1 MTRRVALIAAAALCL
16 CGADLFGPRTAAAQ
30 GQRAVQLGPGP
41 EIPRTLRAA
50 AGVDLIGTWVS
61 VVTEDWRWRMMV
73 PPRGDY
79 AAVPLSADGRQVA
92 DNWDPRADEAANLQ
106 CKVYGAASV
115 MRMPGRVRI
124 SWADDNALR
133 IDADA
138 GAQTRMLRF
147 GGAPAAIAPTWQ
159 GTSSAIWQLPVSSAP
174 GAGGG
179 NAVNAVAPTGGGVVA
194 ANARPTAGMLKAVTT
209 NMKAGYLRRNGVPY
223 SDSAVLTEYFVRVTA
238 PNGDDWL
245 VVTSIVEDPV
255 YLNEPF
261 VTSSHFKKEPDDSK
275 FAPSPCERGPTGQ
288 QATAPAS
295 PVAAGLQASDAAGDN
310 LPFEVIGIDI
320 DGYWNDLFH
329 EDLWDRRSGLL
340 IGDFTGVPLNDAGK
354 FASAS
359 WDPGWFAI
367 PEEQCRPHT
376 GIYGM
381 RGPTALQ
388 ITQVVDPATYREQR
402 YDVFLGLTGERAIWV
417 DGRPRPPEYS
427 THTYAGFSVGAWEG
441 NMLKFTTTH
450 SKAGYLQRNGVP
462 HSDRAVGTEWF
473 VRQGDYLMLIA
484 LVDDPGYLEEGLM
497 RTTNWVLDK
506 SPNRVRFQGQVD
518 CGPFQVVDERVG
530 QPKHFVPHYL
540 PGNYEQHKEF
550 QTMYGIPQEAAFGGS
565 ETLYPEYQSK
575 LAELQAAFL
584 KRTTA
589 ARPAAGG
596 KAVARTDFVGEWR
609 LNRGK
614 SNFEVSWRRAGLDG
628 RDGSAPER
636 RSMQIAPAADGAMSF
651 MVDTQIVA
659 NDTGVFRVEYLA
671 KPDGQDNVTK
681 GGAIETFAI
690 KRVDATTLERVGK
703 IKGAVVETSTWKLS
717 PDGKALTI
725 TTKGKIEGQD
735 YSNTQLFERVDE

>member
-1 MTRRVALIAAAALCL
+1 MNNRVGLVAGAVLML
-16 CGADLFGPRTAAAQ
+16 CGADLYGPRPAAAQ

-50 AGVDLIGTWVS
+50 AAVDLTGTWVS
-61 VVTEDWRWRMMV
+61 VVTEDWRWRMMT

-92 DNWDPRADEAANLQ
+92 DNWDPRADEAAGLQ
-106 CKVYGAASV
+106 CKIYGAASV

-147 GGAPAAIAPTWQ
+147 PSTSLGAGAPTWQ
-159 GTSSAIWQLPVSSAP
+159 GTSTAIWQVPLSAAP
-174 GAGGG
+174 GAGGD
-179 NAVNAVAPTGGGVVA
+179 NAVAQTGGGVVR

-209 NMKAGYLRRNGVPY
+209 NMRAGYLRLNGVPY
-223 SDSAVLTEYFVRVTA
+223 SDSSMLTEYFVRVTA
-238 PNGDDWL
+238 PNGDEWL

-275 FAPSPCERGPTGQ
+275 FAPSPCERGTPSPQ
-288 QATAPAS
+288 PVPA
-295 PVAAGLQASDAAGDN
+295 PVAGGLQASAAPGDN
-310 LPFEVIGIDI
+310 LPFAVVGIDI

-340 IGDFTGVPLNDAGK
+340 VGDFTGLPLNDAGK

-381 RGPTALQ
+381 RGPTSLQ
-388 ITQVVDPATYREQR
+388 ITQIVDPATYRELR

-417 DGRPRPPEYS
+417 DGRPQPPEYVP
-427 THTYAGFSVGAWEG
+427 HTYAGFSRGAWDG
-441 NMLKFTTTH
+441 NLLKFTTTH

-484 LVDDPGYLEEGLM
+484 LVDDPGYLAEGLM

-506 SPNRVRFQGQVD
+506 SPNRVRFPGQVD
-518 CGPFQVVDERVG
+518 CGPFQVVDERGG
-530 QPKHFVPHYL
+530 QAKHFVPHYL
-540 PGNYEQHKEF
+540 PGNYEQHREF
-550 QTMYGIPQEAAFGGS
+550 QTMYGIPQEAAFGGK

-575 LAELQAAFL
+575 LAEMQAAFL

-589 ARPAAGG
+589 ARPAAGRT
-596 KAVARTDFVGEWR
+596 VARTDFVGDWR

-614 SNFEVSWRRAGLDG
+614 SAFDVSWRRAGLDG

-636 RSMQIAPAADGAMSF
+636 REMHITAAADGALHYTI
-651 MVDTQIVA
+651 DTQIVA
-659 NDTGVFRVEYLA
+659 NDTGFFRVEYMA
-671 KPDGQDNVTK
+671 RPDGTDNPAK
-681 GGAIETFAI
+681 GGAVETFAV

-717 PDGKALTI
+717 PDGKTLTI
-725 TTKGKIEGQD
+725 TTKGTIAAQD
-735 YSNTQLFERVDE
+735 YSNTQLFERLDE

>member
-1 MTRRVALIAAAALCL
+1 MTRKVALVAVAALCI
-16 CGADLFGPRTAAAQ
+16 CGADLLGPRPASAQ

-50 AGVDLIGTWVS
+50 AAIDLTGTWVS
-61 VVTEDWRWRMMV
+61 VVTEDWRWRMMT

-79 AAVPLSADGRQVA
+79 AAVPLSGEGRQAA
-92 DNWDPRADEAANLQ
+92 DNWDARADETENLQ
-106 CKVYGAASV
+106 CKIYGAASV

-133 IDADA
+133 IDTDA

-147 GGAPAAIAPTWQ
+147 PGPSTSLGAGGQATGPKTWQ
-159 GTSSAIWQLPVSSAP
+159 GTSTAVWQLPLSSAP
-174 GAGGG
+174 GGAGD
-179 NAVNAVAPTGGGVVA
+179 NAVAQTGGGVRT
-194 ANARPTAGMLKAVTT
+194 ANARPSAGQLKAITT
-209 NMKAGYLRRNGVPY
+209 NMRAGYLRRNGVPY
-223 SDSAVLTEYFVRVTA
+223 SDSATLTEYFVRVTA
-238 PNGDDWL
+238 PNGDHWL

-275 FAPSPCERGPTGQ
+275 FAPAPCERGATT
-288 QATAPAS
+288 QAAAPAAPAPAS
-295 PVAAGLQASDAAGDN
+295 EQ
-310 LPFEVIGIDI
+310 LPYEVVGIDI

-340 IGDFTGVPLNDAGK
+340 VGDFTGVPLNDAGK

-381 RGPTALQ
+381 RGPTSLQ
-388 ITQVVDPATYREQR
+388 ITQVVDPSTYREQR

-417 DGRPRPPEYS
+417 DGRPQPPEYAP
-427 THTYAGFSVGAWEG
+427 HTYAGYSAGGWEG
-441 NMLKFTTTH
+441 NALKFTTTH
-450 SKAGYLQRNGVP
+450 EKAGYLQRNGVP
-462 HSDRAVGTEWF
+462 HSDQAIGTEWF
-473 VRQGDYLMLIA
+473 VRQGDYLLLIA
-484 LVDDPGYLEEGLM
+484 LVDDPGYMAEGLM
-497 RTTNWVLDK
+497 RTTNWALDK
-506 SPNRVRFQGQVD
+506 SPNRVRFPGQVD

-530 QPKHFVPHYL
+530 QVKHYVPHYL

-550 QTMYGIPQEAAFGGS
+550 QTMYGIPQEAAFGGK
-565 ETLYPEYQSK
+565 ETLYPEYMAK

-589 ARPAAGG
+589 AKPGGG
-596 KAVARTDFVGEWR
+596 KTVARTDFVGDWR

-614 SNFEVSWRRAGLDG
+614 SSFDVSWRRAGLDG

-636 RSMQIAPAADGAMSF
+636 RVMHIAPAADGALSYSI
-651 MVDTQIVA
+651 DTQIVA
-659 NDTGVFRVEYLA
+659 NDTGFFRVEYVA
-671 KPDGQDNVTK
+671 KPDGQDNAAK

-690 KRVDATTLERVGK
+690 KRVDATTLERSGK
-703 IKGAVVETSTWKLS
+703 IKGAVVEASTWKLS
-717 PDGKALTI
+717 PDGKTITI
-725 TTKGKIEGQD
+725 TTKGQIEGQD
-735 YSNTQLFERVDE
+735 YSNTQLFERLDE

>member
-1 MTRRVALIAAAALCL
+1 MISRIGLVAATALCL
-16 CGADLFGPRTAAAQ
+16 CAADLYGPRIASAQ

-50 AGVDLIGTWVS
+50 AAIDLTGTWVS
-61 VVTEDWRWRMMV
+61 VVTEDWRWRMMT

-79 AAVPLSADGRQVA
+79 AAVPLSGEGRQVA
-92 DNWDPRADEAANLQ
+92 DNWDPRADETENLL

-124 SWADDNALR
+124 AWADDNALR
-133 IDADA
+133 IDTDA

-147 GGAPAAIAPTWQ
+147 GRPSTSPGTGPRTWQ
-159 GTSSAIWQLPVSSAP
+159 GTSTAIWQLPLSSAP
-174 GAGGG
+174 GGAGD
-179 NAVNAVAPTGGGVVA
+179 NAVAQTGGGVA
-194 ANARPTAGMLKAVTT
+194 RANARPTSGMLKAVTT
-209 NMKAGYLRRNGVPY
+209 NMRAGYLRRNGVPY
-223 SDSAVLTEYFVRVTA
+223 SENAMLTEYFVRATA
-238 PNGDDWL
+238 PSGDEWL

-261 VTSSHFKKEPDDSK
+261 VTSSHFKKERDDSK
-275 FAPSPCERGPTGQ
+275 FASSPCERGAPSQ
-288 QATAPAS
+288 QAAAA
-295 PVAAGLQASDAAGDN
+295 AAGGVQASAAAPGT
-310 LPFEVIGIDI
+310 LPFEVISIDI

-340 IGDFTGVPLNDAGK
+340 VGDFTGVPLNDAGT

-381 RGPTALQ
+381 RGPTSLQ
-388 ITQVVDPATYREQR
+388 ITQIVDPATYREQR
-402 YDVFLGLTGERAIWV
+402 YDIFLGLTGERAIWV
-417 DGRPRPPEYS
+417 DGRPQPPEYAP
-427 THTYAGFSVGAWEG
+427 HTYAGSSAGAWDG

-450 SKAGYLQRNGVP
+450 VKAGYLQRNGVP
-462 HSDRAVGTEWF
+462 HSDQVVATEWF

-484 LVDDPGYLEEGLM
+484 LVDDPGYLAEGLM
-497 RTTNWVLDK
+497 RTTNWALDK
-506 SPNRVRFQGQVD
+506 SPNRVRFPGQVD

-530 QPKHFVPHYL
+530 QPKHYVPHYL

-550 QTMYGIPQEAAFGGS
+550 QTMYGIPQEAAFGGK
-565 ETLYPEYQSK
+565 ETLYPEYMAK
-575 LAELQAAFL
+575 LAEMQAALL

-589 ARPAAGG
+589 ARPAGGG
-596 KAVARTDFVGEWR
+596 KAVARTDFAGDWR

-614 SNFEVSWRRAGLDG
+614 SVFDVSWRRAGLDG

-636 RSMQIAPAADGAMSF
+636 RVMHITPAAGGALNYSI
-651 MVDTQIVA
+651 DTQIVA
-659 NDTGVFRVEYLA
+659 NDTGFFRVEYVA
-671 KPDGQDNVTK
+671 RPDGQDNAAK
-681 GGAIETFAI
+681 GGAIETFAVT
-690 KRVDATTLERVGK
+690 RVDATTVERAGK

-717 PDGKALTI
+717 PDGKTITI

-735 YSNTQLFERVDE
+735 YSNTQLFERLDE